1 MSEEPKTPEI
11 EGAESEETA
20 PIETDVTQPEAP
32 PPTSADASADV
43 AEAPAGD
50 EKPDA
55 AKAGD
60 KPKGEAPKQRRK
72 PRYPALM
79 RAFRTHQPVEGI
91 IDKVI
96 KGGYEVKV
104 GKARGFC
111 PHSQIALEREDD
123 PESHVGQ
130 THQFRI
136 MQLRRGG
143 EDLVLSRRAILDD
156 RRVEE
161 AKAVRATLIEGTVMQ
176 GHVAGMAPF
185 GAFVDLGAGVQ
196 GLVHISELSHK
207 RVNKVEDAVKV
218 GDTVQV
224 KVLKVD
230 DKKGRL
236 SLSIRAAQE
245 DPWSGILE
253 RFPTGSL
260 HPGQIVRLAEF
271 GAFVEMAP
279 GLEALAPASEFP
291 PSPQA
296 WKETLEVGSTRDW
309 YVLSVNP
316 KERRFSITLPGE
328 GDAAAVV
335 EVNSTLEGKV
345 QRIEN
350 YGVFVWL
357 APGKVGLMPR
367 AWTGAPAGTE
377 MQRRFSIGEAV
388 EVTVVEIAE
397 EGRRIRLTRKGV
409 EPEAPQQPQR
419 PRREPRREPRE
430 EYRPTPKDEPEV
442 PFGTSLADKLRAALG
457 QTDD

>member
-1 MSEEPKTPEI
+1 VSEESKTPEVDGP
-11 EGAESEETA
+11 EPEETPVVEA
-20 PIETDVTQPEAP
+20 EAKQPEATP
-32 PPTSADASADV
+32 SESELTP
-43 AEAPAGD
+43 EAAPET
-50 EKPDA
+50 EKP
-55 AKAGD
+55 KAEVASGKPRGD
-60 KPKGEAPKQRRK
+60 APKQRRK
-72 PRYPALM
+72 PRFPALM
-79 RAFRTHQPVEGI
+79 RAFRTHVSVEGTI
-91 IDKVI
+91 EKVI

-130 THQFRI
+130 THTFRI

-207 RVNKVEDAVKV
+207 RVVKVEDAVKV

-230 DKKGRL
+230 DKSGRL

-253 RFPTGSL
+253 RFPVGSV
-260 HPGQIVRLAEF
+260 HPGKIVRLAEF

-291 PSPQA
+291 PSPRA
-296 WKETLEVGSTRDW
+296 WKETLEIGSARDW

-328 GDAAAVV
+328 GGEPATV
-335 EVNSTLEGKV
+335 EVNATLEGKV

-357 APGKVGLMPR
+357 GPGKVGLMPR
-367 AWTGAPAGTE
+367 AWTGSPAGTE
-377 MQRRFSIGEAV
+377 MQRRFSVGDSV
-388 EVTVVEIAE
+388 EVTVVEITE
-397 EGRRIRLTRKGV
+397 DGRRIRLTRKGV
-409 EPEAPQQPQR
+409 EPETPQPR
-419 PRREPRREPRE
+419 PKREPRE
-430 EYRPTPKDEPEV
+430 EYRPTPKDEPEEA
-442 PFGTSLADKLRAALG
+442 FGTSLADKLRAALG
-457 QTDD
+457 KTDS